1 MLNLKSYLYGG
12 LAILILLAIG
22 YVYFIK
28 ESRDKYQAKAVYEQ
42 SEKEK
47 SIATVNKMLQN
58 AESDRKLL
66 EQYQSTKSEIKY
78 VDKIVTQQVIKY
90 RDVVTTRFVIPD
102 SWVLAYNSSI
112 ESVHTENPA
121 TGTNDTS
128 PALAKIVNDADLL
141 EVVTG
146 NNRICVKQAAQLTA
160 LQKWASVND

>member
-1 MLNLKSYLYGG
+1 MLNLKSYLYSG

-47 SIATVNKMLQN
+47 SIATVNKMIQD

-66 EQYQSTKSEIKY
+66 EQYQSTKSEIQY

-90 RDVVTTRFVIPD
+90 RDVVTTRFIIPN
-102 SWVLAYNSSI
+102 SFVLAYNTSA
-112 ESVHTENPA
+112 ESMHTEDSA
-121 TGTNDTS
+121 AGTNGAS

-141 EVVTG
+141 EVVTS

-160 LQKWASVND
+160 LQFWTKK